1 MSMCLSLFPFL
12 VCSFFFSSRRRHTRC
27 ALVTG
32 AQTCALP
39 ILILEYLFG
48 SAALAVGWSGYFVKL
63 VGDAGLH
70 LPDALVQGPFLLNG
84 HEIVS
89 TGALFNLPA
98 AALIL
103 FGGLVVTMGTS
114 SVAQFG
120 SVVEIGR
127 AHV

>member
-1 MSMCLSLFPFL
+1 M
-12 VCSFFFSSRRRHTRC
+12 
-27 ALVTG
+27 
-32 AQTCALP
+32 
-39 ILILEYLFG
+39 
-48 SAALAVGWSGYFVKL
+48 AVGWSGYFVKL

-98 AALIL
+98 AAPIL

-120 SVVEIGR
+120 SVVVGLKLGVILLVIVFGLAYAQPANWPPFIPAPEIVGGASRYGR
-127 AHV
+127 